1 MFQAFRPR
9 DGCGDHIGSRNVDVA
24 IKALTRL
31 GIAIVTRDTGGEN
44 GRKLTMQ
51 CHTGVV
57 TVSPIRNS

>member
-1 MFQAFRPR
+1 MFQAFRPQ
-9 DGCGDHIGSRNVDVA
+9 DGSEDHIGSRNIDVA
-24 IKALTRL
+24 INALTRL